1 MVERILSKID
11 RSEVAEE
18 EEKQGALVSEGYSF
32 QVLVLQVF
40 EFIFILRK
48 IRFCPKIYSLNRV
61 NLAIQ
66 VLLLL
71 TLCFL

>member
-1 MVERILSKID
+1 MVERVLSKTD

-40 EFIFILRK
+40 DYCL
-48 IRFCPKIYSLNRV
+48 SLS
-61 NLAIQ
+61 
-66 VLLLL
+66 
-71 TLCFL
+71 